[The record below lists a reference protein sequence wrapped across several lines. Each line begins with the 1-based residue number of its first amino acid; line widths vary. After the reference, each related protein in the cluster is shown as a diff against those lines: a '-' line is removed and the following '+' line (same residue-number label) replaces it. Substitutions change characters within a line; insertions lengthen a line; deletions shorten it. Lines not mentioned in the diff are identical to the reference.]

1 MLGFAK
7 VITGVMIAAA
17 ASIPGA
23 LAPATLAKW
32 QEDIITTAGV
42 VKLAKVGTQLMVV
55 AAASVLRRFGF
66 LLDALALSVS
76 AAIHLEP
83 FVAKAGVAVRLGL
96 AHVVGH
102 LFAGAGLGVLVAET
116 DQFGSRT
123 LPV

>member
-83 FVAKAGVAVRLGL
+83 FVAKAVAVRLGL